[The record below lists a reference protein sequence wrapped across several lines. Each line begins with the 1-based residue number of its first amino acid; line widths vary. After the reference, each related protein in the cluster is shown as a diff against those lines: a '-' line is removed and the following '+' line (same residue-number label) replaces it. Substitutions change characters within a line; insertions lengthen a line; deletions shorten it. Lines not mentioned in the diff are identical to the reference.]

1 MRLRSL
7 CLASFTIGL
16 ILVGAAPAQA
26 GAPLVDCSD
35 KRFKSGNKADSL
47 MGWSNRSFKQAQKA
61 TAKGKSAP
69 KPVCEKLISYRGDA
83 HCQAPDNAAY
93 RLALA
98 EALTLCRPPEQ
109 KTAGAAK
116 PKAQPANAPKSPQKP
131 LVDCAKKRF
140 HSGVSING
148 LMGFSER
155 VFEIVKAAE
164 ARGDFP
170 KDRCEELISQRG
182 DAHCQKS
189 GDPKIRKSLQ
199 VALDLCHRL
208 EHPAPVAGKR
218 LVNCKEKRFQLKHS
232 VPTLL
237 GWSKIE
243 MRDLSQWNARDAE
256 AKCQE
261 AYGHAGSAHCR
272 APKNRDAQQA
282 VRSVAESCAQDQ
294 ERRAANAKAGRT
306 AETKRLATQKANR
319 RIVKLP
325 KGKGGAVAKQMK
337 AALLQGRVA
346 KSPREILKTRVTT
359 GWQTGRFVDTKVRYR
374 KISGWVLWHD
384 EDNDGVCRFSSY
396 NFIQTKSGKS
406 WSKLAFKS
414 FCAGCAEGWTKC
426 P

>member
-1 MRLRSL
+1 MQLRSSG
-7 CLASFTIGL
+7 LASFTIGL

-47 MGWSNRSFKQAQKA
+47 MGWSNRSFKEAQKA
-61 TAKGKSAP
+61 KAKGKSAP
-69 KPVCEKLISYRGDA
+69 KAVCEKLISYRGDA
-83 HCQAPDNAAY
+83 HCQVPENQEY
-93 RLALA
+93 RRAVTEALA
-98 EALTLCRPPEQ
+98 VCSAAEDKPAESPKTEIQPSNVPVPP
-109 KTAGAAK
+109 K
-116 PKAQPANAPKSPQKP
+116 KP

-140 HSGVSING
+140 HSGVSTNG
-148 LMGFSER
+148 LMGFSDR
-155 VFEIVKAAE
+155 VFKMVKAAE

-182 DAHCQKS
+182 DAHCQKLD
-189 GDPKIRKSLQ
+189 DPKIRGALEA
-199 VALDLCHRL
+199 ALDLCHRL

-218 LVNCKEKRFQLKHS
+218 LVNCKENRFQLKHS

-272 APKNRDAQQA
+272 APNNKDAQQA

-294 ERRAANAKAGRT
+294 ERRAANAKAGRA
-306 AETKRLATQKANR
+306 AEIKRLATQKANR

-384 EDNDGVCRFSSY
+384 EDKDGVCRFSSY